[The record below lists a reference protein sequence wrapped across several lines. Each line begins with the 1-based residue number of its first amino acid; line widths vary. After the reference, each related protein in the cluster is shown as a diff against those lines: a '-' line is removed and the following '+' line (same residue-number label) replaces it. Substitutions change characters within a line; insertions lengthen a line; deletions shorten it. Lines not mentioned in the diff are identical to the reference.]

1 MQQHHTRLQNGGR
14 IVVPAAFRQAMN
26 LSEGEEVVLRLDE
39 NGLHVYSLKQAL
51 DRARAV
57 VDKYVGKQD
66 RLVDELISERRT
78 EAADE

>member
-1 MQQHHTRLQNGGR
+1 MRQHHTRLQNGGR

-39 NGLHVYSLKQAL
+39 NGLHVYSMKQAL
-51 DRARAV
+51 DRARSV
-57 VDKYVGKQD
+57 VDKYVGKED
-66 RLVDELISERRT
+66 RLVDELISDRRK